1 MKPVVI
7 ILLFAL
13 FAGSCY
19 KMTVTYGTPECMEQ
33 KIATF
38 SKQAVCSNA
47 TVKLYRFQNEAVY
60 VFDPG
65 SCGADLLSEVA
76 NNRCQSIGFLGGIAG
91 NTQING
97 VEFSTAVYIKTI
109 WQK

>member
-1 MKPVVI
+1 MKPVAI

-13 FAGSCY
+13 FTSGCY
-19 KMTVTYGTPECMEQ
+19 KITVTYSNPECMEQ
-33 KIATF
+33 KITEF
-38 SKQAVCSNA
+38 SKRSLCSNA
-47 TVKLYRFQNEAVY
+47 TIKLYRFQNDAVY

-65 SCGADLLSEVA
+65 NCGADLLSEVT

-91 NTQING
+91 NTKVNG
-97 VEFSTAVYIKTI
+97 EEFSNAVYIKTI